1 MLITLLIMAYSPMD
15 GYSRQVTATCR
26 RWGITTNMFYVS
38 VGAAIMALSSLAL
51 ASERA
56 VPPHALQF
64 LQALT
69 IPASLASKVPQILEL
84 NRDKA
89 TGQLSV
95 LVVFAQ
101 LMGTAARVYT
111 TLTETSDP
119 LLFWGFALATG
130 FNAVIAAQVI
140 LYWNGNAKQA
150 RSTPGRTTELPISQ
164 PGYPKRD

>member
-56 VPPHALQF
+56 VPPPALQF

-69 IPASLASKVPQILEL
+69 IPASVS
-84 NRDKA
+84 
-89 TGQLSV
+89 
-95 LVVFAQ
+95 
-101 LMGTAARVYT
+101 YT
-111 TLTETSDP
+111 HLPAHETSLHLVCR
-119 LLFWGFALATG
+119 LLL
-130 FNAVIAAQVI
+130 
-140 LYWNGNAKQA
+140 L
-150 RSTPGRTTELPISQ
+150 
-164 PGYPKRD
+164 